1 MFRYAVKIN
10 ISKHAQSWDL
20 RVDFF
25 KNVVFMKT
33 RFFVAQIC
41 DFQKCENM
49 VISLLPVEF
58 HLKVITSDEASKT
71 QKSSWE
77 YLNNNT

>member
-1 MFRYAVKIN
+1 MLRYAVQIN
-10 ISKHAQSWDL
+10 IHKHAQSWDL

-41 DFQKCENM
+41 DFQNCENV
-49 VISLLPVEF
+49 VISSLSVEF
-58 HLKVITSDEASKT
+58 HLKVTASDEASNIR
-71 QKSSWE
+71 KSS
-77 YLNNNT
+77 

>member
-1 MFRYAVKIN
+1 MRRYAVKNN

-33 RFFVAQIC
+33 RFLFAQIC
-41 DFQKCENM
+41 DFQKCEKL
-49 VISLLPVEF
+49 VISLFPVEF
-58 HLKVITSDEASKT
+58 HLKVTASDEASKT
-71 QKSSWE
+71 QKSS
-77 YLNNNT
+77 